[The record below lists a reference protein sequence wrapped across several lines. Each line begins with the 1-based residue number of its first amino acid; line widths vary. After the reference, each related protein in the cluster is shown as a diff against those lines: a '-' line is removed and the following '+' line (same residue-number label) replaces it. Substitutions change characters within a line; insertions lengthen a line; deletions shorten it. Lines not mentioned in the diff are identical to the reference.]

1 MFDVAKSGV
10 QFGVFVQAAKWCNFP
25 HSTFRLF
32 CLHLALF
39 TCTELIISTLRSV
52 GIPALCLHCH
62 LHLSA
67 LGVTRACTGCY
78 TCVHWVLHL
87 SALGVTL
94 VCTGCYTCRHWVSHL
109 SALGVTLVCTGNG
122 CCVSWQGA
130 CTGIGGQARR
140 LLLSVFRAPYTDM
153 SGWRDC
159 GAACMAQFFCSA
171 GCV

>member
-1 MFDVAKSGV
+1 M
-10 QFGVFVQAAKWCNFP
+10 QAAKWCSFP
-25 HSTFRLF
+25 HSTFWLF

-52 GIPALCLHCH
+52 GKPALCLHCH

-78 TCVHWVLHL
+78 TCRHWVLHL
-87 SALGVTL
+87 STLGVTL
-94 VCTGCYTCRHWVSHL
+94 VCTGCHTCLHWVSHL
-109 SALGVTLVCTGNG
+109 SALATGV
-122 CCVSWQGA
+122 A
-130 CTGIGGQARR
+130 CHGRACAGIGGQARR

-159 GAACMAQFFCSA
+159 GAVCMAQVFCSA

>member
-25 HSTFRLF
+25 HRTFRLF

-52 GIPALCLHCH
+52 GKPALCLHW
-62 LHLSA
+62 
-67 LGVTRACTGCY
+67 Y
-78 TCVHWVLHL
+78 LHL

-94 VCTGCYTCRHWVSHL
+94 VGTGCYTCLHWQRVL
-109 SALGVTLVCTGNG
+109 
-122 CCVSWQGA
+122 CVMAGA
-130 CTGIGGQARR
+130 YAGIGGQARR

-159 GAACMAQFFCSA
+159 GAVCMAQVFCSA
-171 GCV
+171 GSG

>member
-25 HSTFRLF
+25 HCTFLLF

-52 GIPALCLHCH
+52 GIPALCLHWH

-67 LGVTRACTGCY
+67 LGAARACTGC
-78 TCVHWVLHL
+78 H
-87 SALGVTL
+87 
-94 VCTGCYTCRHWVSHL
+94 TCRHWQRVL
-109 SALGVTLVCTGNG
+109 
-122 CCVSWQGA
+122 CVMAGTCA
-130 CTGIGGQARR
+130 GIGGQARR
-140 LLLSVFRAPYTDM
+140 LLLLVFRAPYTDM

-159 GAACMAQFFCSA
+159 GAVCMAQFFCSA

>member
-10 QFGVFVQAAKWCNFP
+10 QFGVFVQAAEWCNFP
-25 HSTFRLF
+25 HSTFWLF

-52 GIPALCLHCH
+52 GKPALCLHWY

-78 TCVHWVLHL
+78 TCL
-87 SALGVTL
+87 
-94 VCTGCYTCRHWVSHL
+94 HWVSHL
-109 SALGVTLVCTGNG
+109 SALATGVVCHGR
-122 CCVSWQGA
+122 A
-130 CTGIGGQARR
+130 CAGIGGQARR

-159 GAACMAQFFCSA
+159 GAVCMAQVFCSA

>member
-10 QFGVFVQAAKWCNFP
+10 QFGVFAQVAKWCNFP
-25 HSTFRLF
+25 HSTFWLF

-52 GIPALCLHCH
+52 GIPVLCLHWH
-62 LHLSA
+62 LHLST
-67 LGVTRACTGCY
+67 LGGTRACTGCY
-78 TCVHWVLHL
+78 TCL
-87 SALGVTL
+87 
-94 VCTGCYTCRHWVSHL
+94 HWVSHL
-109 SALGVTLVCTGNG
+109 SALATGVMCHGR
-122 CCVSWQGA
+122 A
-130 CTGIGGQARR
+130 CAGIGGQTRR

-159 GAACMAQFFCSA
+159 GAVCMAQVFCSA